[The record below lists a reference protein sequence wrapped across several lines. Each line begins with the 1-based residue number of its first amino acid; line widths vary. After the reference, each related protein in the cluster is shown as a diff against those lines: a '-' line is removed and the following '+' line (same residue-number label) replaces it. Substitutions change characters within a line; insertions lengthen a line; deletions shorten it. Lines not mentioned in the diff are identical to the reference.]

1 MAGPTQNHTAFY
13 AVKCARGPTV
23 GLTVWQVEVEYC
35 EREVDKIKL
44 NRIV

>member
-13 AVKCARGPTV
+13 AVKCARSPTV
-23 GLTVWQVEVEYC
+23 GLTVWQVKVEYC
-35 EREVDKIKL
+35 EREVDRIKL